1 MNQVCSIDPILSV
14 SDMQRSL
21 RFYVD
26 LLGFENAEWGDDDF
40 TCVFRDG
47 FNILLCRGSQGHPG
61 TWIYI
66 AVDNARKAFEILS
79 SRGAKI
85 QKELTKQPWALEF
98 NVEDPDGHVLRIG
111 SEPWD

>member
-1 MNQVCSIDPILSV
+1 MNQVNSIDPILSV

-21 RFYVD
+21 QFYVD
-26 LLGFENAEWGDDDF
+26 LLGFKNAEWGDDKF
-40 TCVFRDG
+40 TCVSRNDC
-47 FNILLCRGSQGHPG
+47 NILLCRGGQGHPG

-66 AVDNARKAFEILS
+66 EVDNARKAYEFLS
-79 SRGAKI
+79 SKGATI
-85 QKELTKQPWALEF
+85 QMELTREPWALEF